1 MSRTRL
7 TAALFFVTLMTIA
20 SCKKDELVP
29 HNPPKVNAGTSKTIN
44 LPDSGVLKG
53 SAQADSGSHVV
64 AYLWSQVSGPASSTI
79 LDPGS
84 DSTLV
89 KLNVVGTYLFQLE
102 ATDEKGATGVDT
114 VSIVVNPPV
123 IKTLTLQPTNN
134 PNEYGLIIYNG
145 TDESGVAGDELP
157 VIAWT
162 IGGLPVTERYLEE
175 FDLSAIP
182 PTATIVSANLYLS
195 TKPAPLNNGN
205 FQDANYGSNN
215 AMYVQQ
221 VTSNWAPN
229 TATTNWSNQPTTTTS
244 NQVMVPT
251 TAQSQLDLN
260 LDVTAM
266 VNSMVS
272 NSANY
277 GFMLKLENETY
288 YNSRIFVSSHNTNYT
303 SKHPKLVVIYR

>member
-1 MSRTRL
+1 MFRTRS
-7 TAALFFVTLMTIA
+7 TTALFFATLITIA
-20 SCKKDELVP
+20 GCKKDDLVP
-29 HNPPKVNAGTSKTIN
+29 HNPPRVNAGTSQTIN
-44 LPDSGVLKG
+44 LPDSGILKG
-53 SAQADSGSHVV
+53 SAQADSGSHVL
-64 AYLWSQVSGPASSTI
+64 AYQWSQVSGPAASVI
-79 LDPGS
+79 QDPGS

-89 KLNVVGTYLFQLE
+89 KFTVVGTYLFQLE

-123 IKTLTLQPTNN
+123 IKTLSLQPSNN
-134 PNEYGLIIYNG
+134 PNEYGLLNYNG

-162 IGGLPVTERYLEE
+162 IGGLPITERYLEE
-175 FDLSAIP
+175 FDLSSIP
-182 PTATIVSANLYLS
+182 ATATIVSANLYLY

-205 FQDANYGSNN
+205 FQDANYGTNN

-221 VTSNWAPN
+221 VTSNWVPN
-229 TATTNWSNQPTTTTS
+229 AANTNWSYQPSTTTV
-244 NQVMVPT
+244 NQVTVPT

-266 VNSMVS
+266 VSSMVS
-272 NSANY
+272 NNANF
-277 GFMLKLENETY
+277 GFMLKLQNENY

-303 SKHPKLVVIYR
+303 AKHPKLVIVYR